1 MITVIAH
8 NTAAAGAAD
17 AVRQL
22 LARHG
27 GATSR
32 PNWSCCSPRE
42 AGRCPGQLCDA
53 TYDVL
58 TFAVE
63 IDLGEPT

>member
-8 NTAAAGAAD
+8 STAATVAGD

-42 AGRCPGQLCDA
+42 AGRCPGELTGEGGEDA
-53 TYDVL
+53 D
-58 TFAVE
+58 
-63 IDLGEPT
+63 EPERFNNR